1 MQNLPRSVFNANR
14 GAAVALSGGSHT
26 FCCLLLFCF
35 WLASRK
41 FGEFGRFASAKSV
54 VYDRVVDHLLDAGI
68 HTGLRGIAFNKS
80 FDLRFATHGS
90 DVEIRK
96 HADELLAGGVMGVL

>member
-1 MQNLPRSVFNANR
+1 MPIAEPPWPS
-14 GAAVALSGGSHT
+14 AVALIGCAACSCFVSGLPAES
-26 FCCLLLFCF
+26 L
-35 WLASRK
+35 
-41 FGEFGRFASAKSV
+41 GELDAFRVPKSV
-54 VYDRVVDHLLDAGI
+54 VYDRVVDHLRDAGI
-68 HTGLRGIAFNKS
+68 HTGLPSIAFNKS